1 MRGVDTDTLPKPDT
15 SSIYEPKHSQGKN
28 LDTYAHL
35 SNKSFDVLKDFTTG
49 TPSSVLLNS
58 ISWFPGDH
66 FAQNG
71 VMFFEP
77 LFLFGFEVFAKVRKE
92 STKAVLKSVLL

>member
-1 MRGVDTDTLPKPDT
+1 M
-15 SSIYEPKHSQGKN
+15 
-28 LDTYAHL
+28 HL
-35 SNKSFDVLKDFTTG
+35 SNRACEVVIVLTIG
-49 TPSSVLLNS
+49 RLASVLLNS
-58 ISWFPGDH
+58 ISSFPGDH